1 MYFNNALK
9 KEIAEMELTQAQL
22 DKALQN
28 ITTTEREAEQIGGNS
43 LSPTFSTFSIYN
55 VYI

>member
-43 LSPTFSTFSIYN
+43 LSPTFSTFSIH
-55 VYI
+55 IE